1 MKILPASESEIP
13 PKKRRWKKNM
23 FNFRMPPVNS
33 WCILIGTAV
42 NQKCCIT
49 AVYWKISC
57 FGTAASE
64 SDAA

>member
-1 MKILPASESEIP
+1 MKILPASESELP

-23 FNFRMPPVNS
+23 FNFRM
-33 WCILIGTAV
+33 LIGTVV
-42 NQKCCIT
+42 NQKWCIT